1 MDPLKALTYIMLA
14 LLALS
19 FFGIDLMHVIGVIR
33 EFPLFLF
40 MENLVYLAASLLLM
54 YGLKEGKDVWPWVT
68 FFGAYLTG
76 RVSRSVIT
84 PFGTFP
90 KLALQ
95 HVPLLLMSLVL
106 TLLGLIGCY
115 KRG

>member
-1 MDPLKALTYIMLA
+1 MIRALTIA
-14 LLALS
+14 LLILLLLG
-19 FFGIDLMHVIGVIR
+19 FVGIDVAHLLGLIK

-40 MENLVYLAASLLLM
+40 VENLVYAIISLVLIYLLI
-54 YGLKEGKDVWPWVT
+54 ENKDAWPWIT

-90 KLALQ
+90 KLAAQ
-95 HVPLLLMSLVL
+95 HVPLLLISL
-106 TLLGLIGCY
+106 LLGALGVVGCF
-115 KRG
+115 RGRQ